1 MKETFREYIN
11 ENLLDSV
18 KIKFKAMIDE
28 IESFKEFKDYTYQI
42 TINDME
48 VYKDKVRLISIPKK
62 EADDVKKWIKILKDI
77 ESNKVDKTHKK
88 SELDAELKKAF
99 KAGRKEI

>member
-1 MKETFREYIN
+1 MKETSTFRNLIQES
-11 ENLLDSV
+11 LLDQV
-18 KIKFKAMIDE
+18 KSKFAEMIKAVEALKG
-28 IESFKEFKDYTYQI
+28 YTYQI
-42 TINDME
+42 TINDMS
-48 VYKDKVRLISIPKK
+48 VFKDKVRLISIPKK
-62 EADDVKKWIKILKDI
+62 EADDVKKWIKILKEV